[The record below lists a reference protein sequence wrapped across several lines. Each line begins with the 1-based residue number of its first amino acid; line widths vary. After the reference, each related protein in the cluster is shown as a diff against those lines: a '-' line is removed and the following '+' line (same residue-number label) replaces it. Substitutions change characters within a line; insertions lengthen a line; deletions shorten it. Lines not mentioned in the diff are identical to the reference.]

1 MYGLSMYSSK
11 HGHKMCPHG
20 TLLREVRGLLL
31 IIIMHESTGKSTC
44 VFSYSEVVRGYAM
57 VIPELFY
64 YPI

>member
-1 MYGLSMYSSK
+1 
-11 HGHKMCPHG
+11 MCPHG